1 MIFFFMLQSLFYY
14 DMMNQVIVRKY
25 QKRRRMQHFDYSS
38 VGAYF
43 ITICTLQ
50 RQNYF
55 WTKDSFKETE
65 DISYSDIGKAAAK
78 AIERI
83 PVVYPSVQLTEYV
96 IMPNHIH
103 LLLELTDND
112 NNITNIINQT
122 KGRITKEA
130 NCLIFQK
137 SFHDHIIRTEKE
149 YSIIRHY
156 IRNNPRKWKEDCYF
170 LAE

>member
-1 MIFFFMLQSLFYY
+1 
-14 DMMNQVIVRKY
+14 MMKPVMMMKY
-25 QKRRRMQHFDYSS
+25 QKRRRLAHFDYNSP
-38 VGAYF
+38 GAYF

-50 RQNYF
+50 RLNYF
-55 WTKDSFKETE
+55 WEKDNLEGIE
-65 DISYSDIGKAAAK
+65 DIAYTDIGKTTAM

-83 PVVYPSVQLTEYV
+83 PVIYPSVKLTAYV

-103 LLLELTDND
+103 QLLELTDTD
-112 NNITNIINQT
+112 ISITHIINQT
-122 KGRITKEA
+122 KGSIRKEC

-149 YSIIRHY
+149 YRMIRQY
-156 IRNNPRKWKEDCYF
+156 IHDNPRKWKEDYYY